1 MDNEL
6 DKRLDRELEN
16 REKTTRTKQ
25 WVRSTLLPDPLP
37 QDGYDFRWVRI
48 SNNGQSDP
56 TNFSSK
62 IREGW
67 EPVMAKDHPEIP
79 LVGIENE
86 RYADNVVMGGVILCK
101 APTELVEQRNSF
113 FQQQAEN
120 QMTAVDN
127 NLMRES
133 NSKMP
138 LFNNRKSDVTF
149 GKGN

>member
-1 MDNEL
+1 
-6 DKRLDRELEN
+6 
-16 REKTTRTKQ
+16 
-25 WVRSTLLPDPLP
+25 
-37 QDGYDFRWVRI
+37 
-48 SNNGQSDP
+48 
-56 TNFSSK
+56 
-62 IREGW
+62 
-67 EPVMAKDHPEIP
+67 MAKDHPEIP